1 MPTANIVPTYYRVTW
16 NGASP
21 TDYNA
26 LLLDQSGGLDNTL
39 PEKYNRLIKLA
50 GTDGAVSVTQNH
62 SIRINDVEVVFTANP
77 SNLSDVI
84 TAINALTTE
93 HKVIAFAYDTNY
105 LGLQNAWGREGE
117 PIWIAAGVGTA
128 LTDLGLTAGVSDT
141 WPSVF
146 GSASPT
152 RPAAG
157 EDIKFNGVT
166 VTFGAG
172 DVGTI
177 AAVCAKINTQTPQH
191 EIVAAPAGAGIQL
204 TSVTGKPFTLANG
217 VSGVVADLGF
227 SAGNQGGTPLTYTQ
241 SLSKERA
248 TMRWDAVV
256 FELGWLISPVFLG
269 EITKTGNIIGTE
281 PVTTLSWTVAYD
293 RPSYLSTEDE
303 LTPGVQLTGANC
315 IKRLIAR
322 ALTQTYVGNQEIY
335 DPTLTTTGNT
345 CVRVNP
351 SQIIQVTAAALD
363 AVADIVTVEAN
374 ITVTQIA
381 NV

>member
-16 NGASP
+16 NGAAP

-50 GTDGAVSVTQNH
+50 GTDGTVSVTQNH

-77 SNLSDVI
+77 SVLADVI

-93 HKVIAFAYDTNY
+93 HKVIAFAYDTDY

-128 LTDLGLTAGVSDT
+128 LAAIGLTAGVSST

-166 VTFGAG
+166 VTFAAG

-177 AAVCAKINTQTPQH
+177 AAVCAKINTLTPQH

-217 VSGVVADLGF
+217 VSGTVADLGF
-227 SAGNQGGTPLTYTQ
+227 AAGNQGGTPTTYAQ

-269 EITKTGNIIGTE
+269 EIAKTGDITGIE

-293 RPSYLSTEDE
+293 RASYLSTEDE
-303 LTPGVQLTGANC
+303 LNPGVQLTGAAC

-322 ALTQTYVGNQEIY
+322 ALVNTYVGNQEIY
-335 DPTLTTTGNT
+335 DPTLTTSGNT

-351 SQIIQVTAAALD
+351 TQIVQVTAAALD
-363 AVADIVTVEAN
+363 AVTDLAVVEAN
-374 ITVTQIA
+374 ITVSQIA

>member
-16 NGASP
+16 NGLTP
-21 TDYNA
+21 IDYNA

-39 PEKYNRLIKLA
+39 PEKYNRLIKLV
-50 GTDGAVSVTQNH
+50 GTDGTVSVAQND

-77 SNLSDVI
+77 SVLADVI

-93 HKVIAFAYDTNY
+93 HKVIAFAYDTSY

-117 PIWIAAGVGTA
+117 PILIAAGVGTA
-128 LTDLGLTAGVSDT
+128 LAQLGITAGIRST
-141 WPSVF
+141 WSGVF
-146 GSASPT
+146 GTASPT
-152 RPAAG
+152 LPTAG
-157 EDIKFNGVT
+157 QDIKLNGVT
-166 VTFGAG
+166 VTFAAG

-191 EIVAAPAGAGIQL
+191 EVIAAPAGGGIQL
-204 TSVTGKPFTLANG
+204 TSVTGKPFVLSNGAVYTAANM
-217 VSGVVADLGF
+217 GF
-227 SAGNQGGTPLTYTQ
+227 TAGNQGGTPTTYAQ

-248 TMRWDAVV
+248 NMRWDAVV

-269 EITKTGNIIGTE
+269 EFAKIGNITGTA
-281 PVTTLSWTVAYD
+281 PVESLSWTVAYD
-293 RPSYLSTEDE
+293 RASYLSTEDE
-303 LTPGVQLTGANC
+303 LNPGVQLTGAKC

-322 ALTQTYVGNQEIY
+322 ALVNTYVSNQEIY
-335 DPTLTTTGNT
+335 DPTLTTVGNT

-351 SQIIQVTAAALD
+351 TQIVQVTAAALD
-363 AVADIVTVEAN
+363 DAADLDDVEGN

-381 NV
+381 KV

>member
-16 NGASP
+16 NGAAP

-26 LLLDQSGGLDNTL
+26 LLLDQSGGVDNTL

-50 GTDGAVSVTQNH
+50 GTDGTVSVTQNH

-77 SNLSDVI
+77 SVLSDVI

-105 LGLQNAWGREGE
+105 LGLQNTWGREGE

-128 LTDLGLTAGVSDT
+128 LADVGLTAGVRST
-141 WPSVF
+141 WSSVF

-166 VTFGAG
+166 VTFAAG

-191 EIVAAPAGAGIQL
+191 EIIATPAGAGIQL
-204 TSVTGKPFTLANG
+204 TSVTGKPFVLSNG
-217 VSGVVADLGF
+217 STGTVVDLGF
-227 SAGNQGGTPLTYTQ
+227 TAGNQGGTPITYAQ

-269 EITKTGNIIGTE
+269 EIAKTGNIVGTDA
-281 PVTTLSWTVAYD
+281 VTTLSWTLGYD
-293 RPSYLSTEDE
+293 RVSYLSTEDE
-303 LTPGVQLTGANC
+303 LTPGVQLTGAAC

-335 DPTLTTTGNT
+335 DPTLTTAGNT

-351 SQIIQVTAAALD
+351 TQIVQVTAAALD
-363 AVADIVTVEAN
+363 AVADLAVVEAN
-374 ITVTQIA
+374 ITVTQI
-381 NV
+381 NFV